1 MLYVN
6 YILINL
12 EKKATC
18 VICWF
23 VVVIVQSLSCVWLF
37 CNFMDCRLPV
47 STVHGMEWVSISVSR
62 MIQIFP
68 TQGLNLHLLHWQAG
82 EFFTPP
88 GKLLICIR
96 HPLLYPLTYNM
107 TNYRDF
113 ISILFIPILFKFF
126 PVLLK
131 YNWQNCKI
139 FKVNNVMIWNTGKR
153 YPSSFDQHIHIS
165 HI

>member
-1 MLYVN
+1 MWICCCYCSVTKSCLTLLQLHGLQTASLHCPWNGVGFHFCFQNDPDLSDPGIEPASPALAGRWILYHQTTRAAP
-6 YILINL
+6 NL
-12 EKKATC
+12 
-18 VICWF
+18 
-23 VVVIVQSLSCVWLF
+23 
-37 CNFMDCRLPV
+37 CN
-47 STVHGMEWVSISVSR
+47 
-62 MIQIFP
+62 
-68 TQGLNLHLLHWQAG
+68 
-82 EFFTPP
+82 
-88 GKLLICIR
+88 R

-139 FKVNNVMIWNTGKR
+139 FKVYNVTIWNTGKR

-165 HI
+165 QI